1 MFIVTDQTNSQITA
15 LNEIEVI
22 TRSLTLTC
30 LQTHTH
36 KYRLSQHSYPTNI
49 LTPAPPKLT
58 FIKCPLCNLFIILY
72 DVISL
77 NLTWAII
84 TPIFV
89 FWLIR
94 IVYLFYSTVN
104 DNNITA
110 KLGFCTVEIQR
121 SSVPRALLLRASLR
135 LYEYMKPLAIESFLH
150 KMKAN

>member
-1 MFIVTDQTNSQITA
+1 MFIVTDQTNNQITA

-36 KYRLSQHSYPTNI
+36 KYRLSQHSYPTDI

-58 FIKCPLCNLFIILY
+58 FIKCPLCNLFIILN

-77 NLTWAII
+77 NFTWAII
-84 TPIFV
+84 TPIVV
-89 FWLIR
+89 FWLFR
-94 IVYLFYSTVN
+94 IIYLFYSTVN

-110 KLGFCTVEIQR
+110 NLVICTVEILVPVTNR
-121 SSVPRALLLRASLR
+121 ESVIEAVTMQSQAPRWSVHPAYLPVNR
-135 LYEYMKPLAIESFLH
+135 P
-150 KMKAN
+150 N